1 MKQNKIVKLLFSM
14 TGLIIV
20 SKLLGFF
27 KQILTASIFGATLET
42 DIINL
47 SQDFTGNIQYLLVQ
61 TLLTAMVAVYIHSRE
76 SGEDAS
82 KRFAFDVLKEFTLIT
97 ASVGHIVLVLAPA
110 ISRLLAPT

>member
-1 MKQNKIVKLLFSM
+1 MKQNRIVKLLFSM
-14 TGLIIV
+14 TGLIIA

-61 TLLTAMVAVYIHSRE
+61 TLLTAMVAVYIHSRRAGRRRQ
-76 SGEDAS
+76 SALPS
-82 KRFAFDVLKEFTLIT
+82 TC
-97 ASVGHIVLVLAPA
+97 
-110 ISRLLAPT
+110 